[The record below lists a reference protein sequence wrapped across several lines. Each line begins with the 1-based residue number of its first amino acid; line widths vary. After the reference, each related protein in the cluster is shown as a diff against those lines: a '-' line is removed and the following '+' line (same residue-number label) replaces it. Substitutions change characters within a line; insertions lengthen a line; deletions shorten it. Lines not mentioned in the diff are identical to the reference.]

1 MKSLAELALSLCD
14 LLEAEGQVLREN
26 ARNLAFGCAVAG
38 IGLIFLAGAAALVA
52 IAVYEGLLSI
62 LPMPVCLLILAAFC
76 ACIAFAIF
84 AVSRIW
90 LKTPSS
96 GK

>member
-1 MKSLAELALSLCD
+1 MKGLAELVLSLCD

-26 ARNLAFGCAVAG
+26 ARSLGLGCAIAG
-38 IGLIFLAGAAALVA
+38 IGMIFLVGAAALVV

-62 LPMPVCLLILAAFC
+62 LPMPVCLLVLAAFC
-76 ACIAFAIF
+76 ACIALAMFVA
-84 AVSRIW
+84 SRIW